1 MAGEDGVSQRLHGSL
16 MIIASAVCFGL
27 LPIFARFAY
36 AEGAK
41 IFDLLFVRFVLAFLM
56 LGIYLSW
63 QKKIRLP
70 SKRVLLTLLGMGAI
84 GYFMSSTFY
93 FSALLYIPVSV
104 VVLILYTYPAFVTG
118 LSFVFGFDR
127 ISFRLM
133 LSLLCAMV
141 GLVLVANPI
150 FNLSPI
156 GPLLALG
163 ASLAYTGFILVGSRF
178 LKNMEGEE
186 STFYILGATAL
197 SFGILGSFSGGLNI
211 SWNIDGWIWVIL
223 IAFVSTTLSMTLF
236 FKGLRLIG
244 PSRTS
249 ILSTAEL
256 VTSVVM
262 AFIIFNE
269 TLTSLQFV
277 GALLIITAALLAATS
292 HKRGTTTRNN

>member
-1 MAGEDGVSQRLHGSL
+1 MADRLRGSL
-16 MIIASAVCFGL
+16 LVIASAVCFGL

-36 AEGAK
+36 ADGAK
-41 IFDLLFVRFVLAFLM
+41 IFDLLFVRFVIAFLM
-56 LGIYLSW
+56 LGAYLGL
-63 QKKIRLP
+63 QRKIKLP
-70 SKRVLLTLLGMGAI
+70 PRKILLILLGMGSI

-118 LSFVFGFDR
+118 MSFLFGFDK
-127 ISFRLM
+127 ISVRLM
-133 LSLLCAMV
+133 LSLLFALT
-141 GLVLVANPI
+141 GLALVANPA
-150 FNLSPI
+150 FSMSPI

-178 LKNMEGEE
+178 LKKLEGEE

-197 SFGILGSFSGGLNI
+197 SFGILGSFSGGLGI
-211 SWNIDGWIWVIL
+211 SWNAEGWIWVIL
-223 IAFVSTTLSMTLF
+223 IALVSTTLSMTLF

-262 AFIIFNE
+262 AFIVFNE
-269 TLTSLQFV
+269 TLTTLQLV
-277 GALLIITAALLAATS
+277 GGLLILMAAILAALSQKKEA
-292 HKRGTTTRNN
+292 